1 MTQAH
6 STEEVYERLTGYR
19 FARRYVEGKSVA
31 DICRDET
38 GYGAPTLAG
47 SAESVTSFGSE
58 AGLPRLPCPDGS
70 FDAAVALGVTEKL
83 DDPEEL
89 VAEAKR
95 VLKDDGLLILSTPD
109 KQAYSI
115 DRNYRDPENKNE
127 MYVPELRELLERSF
141 EHVRVLRLGSVA
153 GGMVLPGEDPAAPA
167 IETADL
173 SSSFSP
179 SAGAPHILSV
189 LAVCSDAEIPQKED
203 RRPYLLLDHERGVFE
218 ECGELREDVELL
230 REEVQRMQETEV
242 QAFEEALRLH
252 ARESLELRA
261 RIKALSERNERL
273 QARAD
278 NADRLRSK
286 LEEIQDSRAWRLL
299 NVYRRLMS
307 WRRP

>member
-109 KQAYSI
+109 KQAHSI
-115 DRNYRDPENKNE
+115 DRNYRDPGNKNE
-127 MYVPELRELLERSF
+127 MYVPELRALLERSF

-153 GGMVLPGEDPAAPA
+153 GGMVLPGGDFSDAR
-167 IETADL
+167 IETAST
-173 SSSFSP
+173 SSASFDTGPP
-179 SAGAPHILSV
+179 STLSV
-189 LAVCSDAEIPQKED
+189 LAVCSDSGASVRD
-203 RRPYLLLDHERGVFE
+203 DRPYLFLDHERGVFE
-218 ECGELREDVELL
+218 ECEELREDVELL
-230 REEVQRMQETEV
+230 REEVRRMQETEV

-252 ARESLELRA
+252 ARESMELRA
-261 RIKALSERNERL
+261 RIKTLSERNERL